1 MNTTMQWADLWT
13 NGLKR
18 WEQKEYLRK
27 ERGMMMESESTKML
41 LSITKSMTIVDL
53 SFKDK
58 KTLPYFPIESCD
70 LTRNYK
76 MHFGSSNHETLAA
89 QDFLYKKGS
98 FSSRPKAKFTCLWQ
112 QGTSRAQPCNCT

>member
-41 LSITKSMTIVDL
+41 LSITKSTTILDL

-58 KTLPYFPIESCD
+58 KTLPYFSIESCD

-76 MHFGSSNHETLAA
+76 MHFGSGNHETLAA
-89 QDFLYKKGS
+89 QDFFL
-98 FSSRPKAKFTCLWQ
+98 
-112 QGTSRAQPCNCT
+112 

>member
-41 LSITKSMTIVDL
+41 LSITKSTTILDL

-58 KTLPYFPIESCD
+58 KTLPYFSIESCD

-76 MHFGSSNHETLAA
+76 MHFGSGNHEILAA
-89 QDFLYKKGS
+89 QDFFL
-98 FSSRPKAKFTCLWQ
+98 
-112 QGTSRAQPCNCT
+112 